1 MMDLCPYKDI
11 LGKPKKGIHSVRVL
25 DIAIMDVIMSIIG
38 AYLLSMVFPYKNAFI
53 YALCFVFGSGI
64 LLHRMFC
71 VRTTVDKWLFPYH
84 RD

>member
-1 MMDLCPYKDI
+1 MDLCPYKDI
-11 LGKPKKGIHSVRVL
+11 LGKPKKGIHSIRVL

-38 AYLLSMVFPYKNAFI
+38 AYLLSMVFPYKHAFL
-53 YALCFVFGSGI
+53 YALCFVFVSGI
-64 LLHRMFC
+64 FLHRMFC

>member
-1 MMDLCPYKDI
+1 MDLCPYKDI
-11 LGKPKKGIHSVRVL
+11 LGKPKKGIHSIRVL
-25 DIAIMDVIMSIIG
+25 NIAIMDVIMSIIG
-38 AYLLSMVFPYKNAFI
+38 AYLLSIVFPYKHAFL

-84 RD
+84 GD